1 MTMEKTKAQLTHL
14 LADKDNK
21 VIALTGKWGTG
32 KSYLWN
38 EVKNESKDD
47 AVKKALYVSL
57 FGLSDM
63 DQVKFKLLQSAI
75 PRVKANG
82 DLFNQ
87 VKILWNNGL
96 KFLRALDG
104 RFAAID
110 NLQLLV
116 VPNLLKG
123 KVIVLDDI
131 ERKHEKLN
139 IDEVLGFID
148 EYTQQNGARFVLIF
162 NSDKLVDVDL
172 WNTFREKVVDQEIGL
187 NTSPSE
193 AFDIAIRLSPSSYE
207 KEIREVSKRCDL
219 TNIRVI
225 RKVIKVVNSI
235 LEKQIDPSDVLLRRV
250 IPSTVLLAAVHYKG
264 IENGPDLQFILNYS
278 LVNEVFNNSQNDSNE
293 NRESDRTSKWKLL
306 LKDLGIE
313 LFGDYEHQVNY
324 FLHSGLIDVEAVQ
337 AIINQYAME
346 DSHNIF
352 YKNLRE
358 FVTRLEW
365 DPKQTDEALLN
376 ESIGLEKNINWI
388 NAQDFSSLYY
398 AIEKLT
404 GGLDVAKRLMEKW
417 LEALQDKDY
426 DYYETRK
433 ISQQN
438 IHPKIQKAF
447 ESYERTKPSN
457 IEFSDACISIISN
470 DWNKQK
476 IQIMKMGKAVDFENA
491 IKSFSAKN
499 LWAFVDFMVEIIKH
513 PSQDEKTLGN
523 IHEPFIEA
531 CKNIV
536 KDPHSGRLGKI
547 IQREFGKIN
556 RNDLLTPDTPSNT

>member
-57 FGLSDM
+57 FGLNGM
-63 DQVKFKLLQSAI
+63 NQVKRKLLQSAYPTGTTLI
-75 PRVKANG
+75 DGLQKVLNTVSKKASG
-82 DLFNQ
+82 LDELALFALPA
-87 VKILWNNGL
+87 VL
-96 KFLRALDG
+96 KD
-104 RFAAID
+104 
-110 NLQLLV
+110 
-116 VPNLLKG
+116 
-123 KVIVLDDI
+123 KVIVFDDI
-131 ERKHEKLN
+131 ERKHEKLH
-139 IDEVLGFID
+139 IDEILGFID

-207 KEIREVSKRCDL
+207 KDIREVSERCGL

-235 LEKQIDPSDVLLRRV
+235 LENQIDPSDVLLRRV

-278 LVNEVFNNSQNDSNE
+278 LVNEIFNSSQNDSNE
-293 NRESDRTSKWKLL
+293 NTEIDHTSKWKLL

-313 LFGDYEHQVNY
+313 LCSDYEQQVNE
-324 FLHSGLIDVEAVQ
+324 FLHSGLIDAEAVQ
-337 AIINQYAME
+337 TIIKQYAME
-346 DSHNIF
+346 ESHNIF

-365 DPKQTDEALLN
+365 DPRQTDEALLI

-398 AIEKLT
+398 ALEKLT
-404 GGLDVAKRLMEKW
+404 GGLEVADRLMKKW
-417 LEALQDKDY
+417 LGALEDKDY
-426 DYYETRK
+426 ENYQTKE
-433 ISQQN
+433 IFQQN
-438 IHPKIQKAF
+438 IHPKIRKAF
-447 ESYERTKPSN
+447 ESFKQNKLSN
-457 IEFSDACISIISN
+457 INFPQACLDIASGDSYE
-470 DWNKQK
+470 QK
-476 IQIMKMGKAVDFENA
+476 IQMMKNGNAVDFEDA
-491 IKSFSAKN
+491 IKSYSTKDLYTFLDSM
-499 LWAFVDFMVEIIKH
+499 LEIIKH
-513 PSQDEKTLGN
+513 LNHNEKTFRN
-523 IHEPFIEA
+523 IYESFVEA

-536 KDPHSGRLGKI
+536 KDTHSDRLGKI
-547 IQREFGKIN
+547 IQGEFDNIN
-556 RNDLLTPDTPSNT
+556 MSHLLTQDIPSKT